1 MTLSMPPHIEG
12 FPGGSVVKN
21 LPAMQGTWVWS
32 MGWEDPL
39 EEEMATHPV
48 FLTGEFHE
56 QRSLVGYSQWS
67 HKEQDMTEQLTLQL
81 PT

>member
-1 MTLSMPPHIEG
+1 
-12 FPGGSVVKN
+12 
-21 LPAMQGTWVWS
+21 

-81 PT
+81 PHRDSMALILYVFNLS